1 MSFLL
6 VAGAA
11 VGVGTGITKAIMG
24 GKEKREAAAR
34 KEQEQK
40 QLEMK
45 KQEYAA
51 LDTSNPFANM
61 ENVMDDLTVNQQ
73 QAEFEQQMA
82 QQNQANI
89 LQGMRG
95 AAGGSGIAALAQ
107 TMASQGALQAQKAS
121 ASIGQQEQANQ
132 MARQQM
138 AANIQEKEIQG
149 EMYSRDLKRQ
159 QTTTLLGMAQQEQAA
174 YAEQAGQA
182 QQAKWDAISGG
193 IDNVTSMIPGVG
205 GAGGSDSDYQAFL
218 NWKKKQGTSTTTE

>member
-11 VGVGTGITKAIMG
+11 VGVCTGITKAIMG

-121 ASIGQQEQANQ
+121 ASIGQQEQAIQ
-132 MARQQM
+132 QQQATEASKIQGMEREGEVISRQ
-138 AANIQEKEIQG
+138 AEKE
-149 EMYSRDLKRQ
+149 KVA
-159 QTTTLLGMAQQEQAA
+159 TLMGMEAADVEAEAAAEQAA
-174 YAEQAGQA
+174 NEQMWSG
-182 QQAKWDAISGG
+182 ISGIG
-193 IDNVTSMIPGVG
+193 SSLAGAAVGIPGMKEA
-205 GAGGSDSDYQAFL
+205 GAWKGEA
-218 NWKKKQGTSTTTE
+218 WKKD